1 MKPALQ
7 AEKEEG
13 APQMANGQ
21 VVIAAFY
28 KFYPFPNCGK
38 MQLKIKQFMI
48 DNDVKGTVLV
58 SPEGINGTI
67 SGSREG
73 IDASLA
79 YLRAIPGFADMEHKE
94 SFFDRH
100 PFERTKVKHKKELI
114 SLGANTDPT
123 KHVGTYV
130 EAKDWNELIAKGI
143 PVIDTRNSYEYHIGT
158 FEGAT
163 NPNTNRFREMA
174 DWTKENFNPK
184 EHKEIAMFCTGGI
197 RCEKYSA
204 HMLDLGFEK
213 VYHLKGGILKYL
225 EQVPEEKSTWNG
237 ECYVFD
243 ERVAVGHGLEPTTQ
257 TNQCP
262 ACGHPLM
269 TRDRIKPEYIHGK
282 QCPFCAPKD

>member
-1 MKPALQ
+1 MKAALQ
-7 AEKEEG
+7 ASHPIDET
-13 APQMANGQ
+13 PDSP
-21 VVIAAFY
+21 VLIAAFY
-28 KFYPFPNCGK
+28 KFYPFPFSGK
-38 MQLKIKQFMI
+38 QQLKIKQFMI
-48 DNDVKGTVLV
+48 DHDVKGTVLV

-67 SGSREG
+67 SGADEAVHKVLG
-73 IDASLA
+73 

-94 SFFDRH
+94 SRFDRH

-130 EAKDWNELIAKGI
+130 EPKDWNELIAKGI
-143 PVIDTRNSYEYHIGT
+143 PMIDTRNSYEFHIGT
-158 FEGAT
+158 FENAL

-174 DWTKENFNPK
+174 DWTKENLNPS

-243 ERVAVGHGLEPTTQ
+243 ERVAVGHGLEPTSE

-262 ACGHPLM
+262 GCGHPLM
-269 TRDRIKPEYIHGK
+269 TRDRIKPEYVHGK
-282 QCPFCAPKD
+282 SCPFCPKD